1 MLVQEPEQKKVE
13 MQHEI
18 VILKYYYVQVSSGV
32 IEKHV
37 DINSRELLANETY
50 EGLVGDEYETKEKE
64 IDGYDLVKEKYPEN
78 AKGTMEED
86 VITVTYYYVKKV
98 TVTVQYID
106 IDTNEKLTEDK
117 VIKGH
122 EGDKYTTEKKDI
134 EGYEFVKVTED
145 ENGNMINDKTIIY
158 YYKKVVAQEPE
169 QPDVPSTP
177 DAQEPGKVEDNKNS
191 ESAKNTDPTIANTRI
206 PNAGLN
212 KVALAL
218 SVVTFGMVIFTY
230 ISYRK
235 YKILEKE
242 YGSKK

>member
-1 MLVQEPEQKKVE
+1 M
-13 MQHEI
+13 
-18 VILKYYYVQVSSGV
+18 ILKYYYVQVSSGV

-106 IDTNEKLTEDK
+106 VDTNEKLTDDETITGHDGDEYRTDK
-117 VIKGH
+117 KTIN
-122 EGDKYTTEKKDI
+122 
-134 EGYEFVKVTED
+134 GYDFVRVTED
-145 ENGNMINDKTIIY
+145 ESGEMTENKTIIY
-158 YYKKVVAQEPE
+158 YYKKVEVPEPDKTDKTDNNE
-169 QPDVPSTP
+169 T
-177 DAQEPGKVEDNKNS
+177 PGKETDAKTTEQV
-191 ESAKNTDPTIANTRI
+191 KNTDPTIADRRI

-212 KVALAL
+212 KVALVL
-218 SVVTFGMVIFTY
+218 SVVTFVMIVFTY
-230 ISYRK
+230 ISYKK
-235 YKILEKE
+235 YKTLERE
-242 YGSKK
+242 FGSKK